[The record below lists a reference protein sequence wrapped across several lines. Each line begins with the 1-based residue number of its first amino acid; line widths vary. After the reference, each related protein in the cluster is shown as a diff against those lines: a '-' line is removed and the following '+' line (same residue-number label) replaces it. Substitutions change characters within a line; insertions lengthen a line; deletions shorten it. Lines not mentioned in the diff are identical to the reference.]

1 MWKNKQGG
9 KIDNV
14 QEKTSRENVEILMR
28 IITLNASEMKSFNRR
43 RILEHL
49 RIQSTSRAEL
59 SRVTGLTRSAIS
71 LIVDGLLQDGILR
84 EGCEQGG
91 RVGRKSVILDIN
103 PGAFYSIGLSI
114 TPDDYA
120 VGLVDFGGTIQ
131 RRVSKP
137 IDSDIHVREVLDC
150 IGADIDALL
159 LEHPLPGRLL
169 GMGITAPGPLDTKR
183 GIILRSPGFEKWSDL
198 PIVEFFS
205 NRVSGAILLEN
216 HANALALA
224 EKTFCLKG
232 AYESFIEIV
241 VDTGVG
247 AGLIIEGDLYKG
259 GTGFGNEFGHASI
272 NMNGPRCSCGNYGC
286 AELYASIPNLLAALS
301 EKNPELDS
309 WAQIADLSKSG
320 NPAACEALEREAEYL
335 AGIIVN
341 AVNILDVEAVVL
353 SGDIAYHAD
362 ELNDKITRKVN
373 DRFMGRENRQIKILA
388 SLLTGHPATLSS
400 ANLALENY
408 VRLGEP
414 RIDGFL

>member
-1 MWKNKQGG
+1 
-9 KIDNV
+9 
-14 QEKTSRENVEILMR
+14 MR

-91 RVGRKSVILDIN
+91 RVGRKSVSLVIN

-114 TPDDYA
+114 TPENYA

-131 RRVSKP
+131 RRISRP
-137 IDSDIHVREVLDC
+137 IDSRIPARTVLDC
-150 IGADIDALL
+150 IGTDIDNLL
-159 LEHPLPGRLL
+159 LEHALPGRLL

-205 NRVSGAILLEN
+205 SRVSGAILLEN

-224 EKTFCLKG
+224 EKTFCMKG
-232 AYESFIEIV
+232 AYESFIELV

-286 AELYASIPNLLAALS
+286 AELYASIPNLLASVSA
-301 EKNPELDS
+301 KNPELDS
-309 WAQIADLSKSG
+309 WAQIADLSLSG
-320 NPAACEALEREAEYL
+320 NPAACEALEMEAEFL

-362 ELNDKITRKVN
+362 QMNDKISQKVN
-373 DRFMGRENRQIKILA
+373 ARFIARGTREIKILA
-388 SLLTGHPATLSS
+388 SRLDVFPVTLSS
-400 ANLALENY
+400 ANLVMENY
-408 VRLGEP
+408 IRTGE
-414 RIDGFL
+414 